1 MIQRIVVLSEKNN
14 ISLKNLVGDDELITI
29 QVVDRQTNLVLPN
42 IPLVAIFNDSET
54 KCSTN
59 NQGEC
64 EFLINKP
71 SFTKEV
77 KQFLKINIDRES
89 LYKNQINFNYLD
101 CQVILNLEPI
111 NIYMEVS
118 EEN

>member
-1 MIQRIVVLSEKNN
+1 MIQRILVLSEKNN

-42 IPLVAIFNDSET
+42 IPLVAIFNDSVT

-64 EFLINKP
+64 
-71 SFTKEV
+71 
-77 KQFLKINIDRES
+77 
-89 LYKNQINFNYLD
+89 
-101 CQVILNLEPI
+101 
-111 NIYMEVS
+111 
-118 EEN
+118 